1 MYLFEVKCL
10 VEGQNKR
17 RKKGIEI
24 EEFYDLGEAWH
35 VAIDE
40 SIKALA
46 YNERI
51 DSIQLI
57 AW

>member
-1 MYLFEVKCL
+1 MYLFEAKYL
-10 VEGQNKR
+10 VEGQIKR
-17 RKKGIEI
+17 HKKGIEV

-40 SIKALA
+40 SIKTIAN
-46 YNERI
+46 NERL